1 MTWPFS
7 AMNSTIASMVSS
19 AYPIFFSARG
29 IVWFTICIEPPPTSF
44 LNLTSEKSGSMP
56 VVSQSIM
63 KPMVPVGAST
73 EACALR
79 KPFFSPSFCTS
90 AQAFVASLCT
100 PESCTPSVRITSFA
114 AWCLRI
120 TRLCASALRA

>member
-1 MTWPFS
+1 
-7 AMNSTIASMVSS
+7 MV
-19 AYPIFFSARG
+19 RL
-29 IVWFTICIEPPPTSF
+29 TICIDPPPTSF

-79 KPFFSPSFCTS
+79 KPLRSPSLTTAS
-90 AQAFVASLCT
+90 HALVAASWI
-100 PESCTPSVRITSFA
+100 SRSITS
-114 AWCLRI
+114 
-120 TRLCASALRA
+120 